1 MRAGVRNSLITL
13 FFSSIIIGI
22 IYWLGIIIGEKLEQ
36 FRNWW
41 NKNIKTKR

>member
-1 MRAGVRNSLITL
+1 MRAGVKDSLITL

-36 FRNWW
+36 FIEWW
-41 NKNIKTKR
+41 NERTKR